1 MNMQTFENALAKAEV
16 EWLQKR
22 LAKFSK
28 ENASLREELSLVKRE
43 LIESQKSSLKL
54 IEQMKAAMG
63 IQ

>member
-54 IEQMKAAMG
+54 IEQMKAATR

>member
-1 MNMQTFENALAKAEV
+1 MQTFENALAKAEV